1 MNGTVL
7 GIYNEKVLIQPNAS
21 KPNRNIMVVGG
32 PGSYKTQSFVMT
44 NVLYETENSIVITDP
59 KAEVYEKT
67 AAIKAAQGYE
77 VHVINFMNMQAS
89 DRHNPLDYVQKETQ
103 ATTVATKMV
112 DSANKDG
119 KRDVW
124 YYSQRALLKALILYA
139 VHELEPKQRNMRGL
153 LEFLQ
158 TFDAANGNGESELD
172 QQFLQLDFKHPARRA
187 YELGYKKAKHE
198 MQGSII
204 VSLLTTISDYIDSE
218 VAEFTSFS
226 DFHLTAIGQKKMMLY
241 VIIPLMDQSWQSLVN
256 LFFSQLF
263 NELYEFA
270 AQHHAKL
277 PREVNFILDEFVNLG
292 KFDHYEEFLATCRG
306 YGISVAT
313 IIQTISQLQDRYGD
327 KKAESILGN
336 CGIKICLNAANR
348 TTAMYFKD
356 LLDKTTVKVDTES
369 ESKQYGKENRT
380 SSMSENESFAARDLM
395 TAGEIMQMPAD
406 TGIIL
411 FQHKPPIRVKK
422 AFQFQMFPGI
432 TEQYEVSH
440 FHYKVKSDPKQ
451 LQILAALQQEFEEN
465 LLKKVSAQET
475 EQQQLERE
483 FFGFEVVEQEVTY
496 ESAMEELNGKL
507 DFSDSEPNK

>member
-1 MNGTVL
+1 MNGTIL
-7 GIYNEKVLIQPNAS
+7 GIYNKKVLIQPNES

-67 AAIKAAQGYE
+67 AAIKEAQGYE

-89 DRHNPLDYVQKETQ
+89 DRHNPLDYVRKETQ

-139 VHELEPKQRNMRGL
+139 IHELEPKHRNMRGL

-158 TFDAANGNGESELD
+158 TFDTEDGHGDSDLD
-172 QQFLQLDFKHPARRA
+172 KQFLQLDFKHPARRA
-187 YELGYKKAKHE
+187 YELGYKKAKQE

-226 DFHLTAIGQKKMMLY
+226 DFHLMDIGQKKMMLY

-263 NELYEFA
+263 NELYELA
-270 AQHHAKL
+270 ALHHAKL
-277 PREVNFILDEFVNLG
+277 PRNVNFILDEFVNLG
-292 KFDHYEEFLATCRG
+292 KFDNYEEFLATCRG

-336 CGIKICLNAANR
+336 CGVKLCLNSANR
-348 TTAMYFKD
+348 TTATYFKD

-411 FQHKPPIRVKK
+411 FQHKPPIQVKK
-422 AFQFQMFPGI
+422 AFQFQLFPGV
-432 TEQYEVSH
+432 TEEYEVSQFGYH
-440 FHYKVKSDPKQ
+440 AKPSEEQ
-451 LQILAALQQEFEEN
+451 LQKLAQAQQAFEEDVA
-465 LLKKVSAQET
+465 KKAATQLSEQE
-475 EQQQLERE
+475 QLEKE
-483 FFGFEVVEQEVTY
+483 FFGFEVVEQEVTF
-496 ESAMEELNGKL
+496 ESALEELQGEIDLEKQ
-507 DFSDSEPNK
+507 

>member
-1 MNGTVL
+1 MNGTIL
-7 GIYNEKVLIQPNAS
+7 GIYNKKVLIQPNES

-32 PGSYKTQSFVMT
+32 PGSYKTQSFVIT

-67 AAIKAAQGYE
+67 AAIKEAQGYE

-89 DRHNPLDYVQKETQ
+89 DRHNPLDYVRKETQ

-139 VHELEPKQRNMRGL
+139 IHELEPKHRNMRGL

-158 TFDAANGNGESELD
+158 TFDTEDGHGDSDLD
-172 QQFLQLDFKHPARRA
+172 KQFLQLDFKHPARRA
-187 YELGYKKAKHE
+187 YELGYKKAKQE

-226 DFHLTAIGQKKMMLY
+226 DFHLMDIGQKKMMLY

-263 NELYEFA
+263 NELYELA
-270 AQHHAKL
+270 ALHHAKL
-277 PREVNFILDEFVNLG
+277 PRNVNFILDEFVNLG
-292 KFDHYEEFLATCRG
+292 KFDNYEEFLATCRG

-336 CGIKICLNAANR
+336 CGIKLCLNAANR
-348 TTAMYFKD
+348 TTATYFKD

-406 TGIIL
+406 MGIIL
-411 FQHKPPIRVKK
+411 FQHKPPIQVKK
-422 AFQFQMFPGI
+422 AFQFQLFPGI
-432 TEQYEVSH
+432 TEKYEVSQFGYH
-440 FHYKVKSDPKQ
+440 AKPSAEQ
-451 LQILAALQQEFEEN
+451 LQKLTLAQQAFEEDIA
-465 LLKKVSAQET
+465 KKAVAKQT
-475 EQQQLERE
+475 EQEQLEKD
-483 FFGFEVVEQEVTY
+483 FFGFEVVEQEVTF
-496 ESAMEELNGKL
+496 ESAMEELQGEIDLEKQ
-507 DFSDSEPNK
+507 